1 MKLCWQKWKLTNTP
15 VHADKEGETKE
26 HWTGNT
32 QKIIMREVMSQLK
45 VEAVHFLQA
54 HEGAHSVLCLWYK
67 TKIGAVLHIIDD
79 AQD

>member
-1 MKLCWQKWKLTNTP
+1 MEINKHSSARRQRG
-15 VHADKEGETKE
+15 GETKE

-54 HEGAHSVLCLWYK
+54 HEGAHGVLCLWYK